1 MAENSVEALLK
12 TDRLVLEVLERV
24 HIGWSVFV
32 DYGGEMAERIDL
44 DALQEKDSLNKDLG
58 IEYVELE
65 AGRVVMSMPVDAR
78 HHQPLGYLH
87 GGASV
92 VLAESVATV
101 GAWLNCPP
109 GKVAFG
115 SEINASHLR
124 PKRSGTLT
132 GIGSPVQIGRKEQ
145 VWEVHIHDEDEK
157 PVCVSR
163 CRLAVV
169 DAED

>member
-1 MAENSVEALLK
+1 MTNQ
-12 TDRLVLEVLERV
+12 
-24 HIGWSVFV
+24 
-32 DYGGEMAERIDL
+32 IDL
-44 DALQEKDSLNKDLG
+44 DSLKEKEGLLKDLG
-58 IEYVELE
+58 IEYVETKPE
-65 AGRVVMSMPVDAR
+65 RVVMTMPVDVR
-78 HHQPLGYLH
+78 HQQPLGYLH
-87 GGASV
+87 GGANV

-132 GIGSPVQIGRKEQ
+132 AVGTPIQVGRTNQ
-145 VWEVHIHDEDEK
+145 VWEVQIHDEDEK
-157 PVCVSR
+157 LVCVSR

-169 DAED
+169 DV

>member
-1 MAENSVEALLK
+1 M
-12 TDRLVLEVLERV
+12 TDQ
-24 HIGWSVFV
+24 
-32 DYGGEMAERIDL
+32 IDF
-44 DALQEKDSLNKDLG
+44 DSLREKEGLVKDLG
-58 IEYVELE
+58 IEYVGLE
-65 AGRVVMSMPVDAR
+65 PERVVMKMPVDGR
-78 HHQPLGYLH
+78 HVQPLGYLH

-92 VLAESVATV
+92 VLAETVATT

-132 GIGSPVQIGRKEQ
+132 AVGTPVQGGSTNQ
-145 VWEVHIHDEDEK
+145 VWEVLIRDEDDK
-157 PVCVSR
+157 LVCVSR

-169 DAED
+169 DAE

>member
-1 MAENSVEALLK
+1 
-12 TDRLVLEVLERV
+12 
-24 HIGWSVFV
+24 
-32 DYGGEMAERIDL
+32 
-44 DALQEKDSLNKDLG
+44 
-58 IEYVELE
+58 
-65 AGRVVMSMPVDAR
+65 
-78 HHQPLGYLH
+78 
-87 GGASV
+87 
-92 VLAESVATV
+92 VATV

-132 GIGSPVQIGRKEQ
+132 AVGTPVQVSSKNQ
-145 VWEVHIHDEDEK
+145 VWEVRIHDEDEK

-169 DAED
+169 DAEE

>member
-1 MAENSVEALLK
+1 
-12 TDRLVLEVLERV
+12 
-24 HIGWSVFV
+24 
-32 DYGGEMAERIDL
+32 MAERLDL
-44 DALQEKDSLNKDLG
+44 ESLQEKESLNKDLG

-65 AGRVVMSMPVDAR
+65 AGRVVMTMPVDVR

-92 VLAESVATV
+92 VLAETVATV

-124 PKRSGTLT
+124 PSVRG
-132 GIGSPVQIGRKEQ
+132 P
-145 VWEVHIHDEDEK
+145 
-157 PVCVSR
+157 
-163 CRLAVV
+163 
-169 DAED
+169 

>member
-1 MAENSVEALLK
+1 M
-12 TDRLVLEVLERV
+12 
-24 HIGWSVFV
+24 V
-32 DYGGEMAERIDL
+32 DQIDF
-44 DALQEKDSLNKDLG
+44 DSLQEEEGLNKDLG
-58 IEYVELE
+58 IEHVELE
-65 AGRVVMSMPVDAR
+65 PGRVVMRMPVDAR
-78 HHQPLGYLH
+78 HVQPLGYLH

-132 GIGSPVQIGRKEQ
+132 AVGTPVQVGSTNQ
-145 VWEVHIHDEDEK
+145 VWEVRIHDEDDK

-169 DAED
+169 AQE

>member
-1 MAENSVEALLK
+1 M
-12 TDRLVLEVLERV
+12 TD
-24 HIGWSVFV
+24 
-32 DYGGEMAERIDL
+32 RIDL
-44 DALQEKDSLNKDLG
+44 DSLKEKDSLNEDLG
-58 IEYVELE
+58 IKYVELE
-65 AGRVVMSMPVDAR
+65 ADRVVMTMPVDAR

-109 GKVAFG
+109 GKTAFG

-124 PKRSGTLT
+124 PKRSGTLKAVGT
-132 GIGSPVQIGRKEQ
+132 PIQVGRTNQ
-145 VWEVHIHDEDEK
+145 VWEVRISDENDK

-169 DAED
+169 DTEE

>member
-1 MAENSVEALLK
+1 MDQIDFDS
-12 TDRLVLEVLERV
+12 LEEEE
-24 HIGWSVFV
+24 G
-32 DYGGEMAERIDL
+32 
-44 DALQEKDSLNKDLG
+44 LNKDLG
-58 IEYVELE
+58 IEHVELDPD
-65 AGRVVMSMPVDAR
+65 RVVMRMPIDTR
-78 HHQPLGYLH
+78 HRQPLGYLH

-92 VLAESVATV
+92 VLAESVATA

-132 GIGSPVQIGRKEQ
+132 AIGTPIQVGSANQ
-145 VWEVHIHDEDEK
+145 VWEVRIHDEDEK

-169 DAED
+169 DAER

>member
-1 MAENSVEALLK
+1 MSSV
-12 TDRLVLEVLERV
+12 
-24 HIGWSVFV
+24 
-32 DYGGEMAERIDL
+32 DL
-44 DALQEKDSLNKDLG
+44 DSLKEKDSLVKDLG
-58 IEYVELE
+58 IEYVETE
-65 AGRVVMSMPVDAR
+65 PERVVMRMPVDAR
-78 HHQPLGYLH
+78 HVQPLGYLH

-92 VLAESVATV
+92 VLAETVATT
-101 GAWLNCPP
+101 GAWINCPP

-132 GIGSPVQIGRKEQ
+132 AVGNPIQVGRTNQ
-145 VWEVHIHDEDEK
+145 VWEIRIHDEDGR

-169 DAED
+169 DAER

>member
-1 MAENSVEALLK
+1 MA
-12 TDRLVLEVLERV
+12 DQ
-24 HIGWSVFV
+24 
-32 DYGGEMAERIDL
+32 IDL
-44 DALQEKDSLNKDLG
+44 YSLKEKDSLNKDLG

-65 AGRVVMSMPVDAR
+65 AGRVVMTMAIDAR

-92 VLAESVATV
+92 VLAETVATT

-109 GKVAFG
+109 GKIAFG

-132 GIGSPVQIGRKEQ
+132 AVGTPVQVGRTNQ
-145 VWEVHIHDEDEK
+145 VWEVRIHDEDEK

-169 DAED
+169 DDE

>member
-1 MAENSVEALLK
+1 MDRTDIDSLK
-12 TDRLVLEVLERV
+12 
-24 HIGWSVFV
+24 
-32 DYGGEMAERIDL
+32 
-44 DALQEKDSLNKDLG
+44 EKDSLNRMLG
-58 IEYVELE
+58 IEHVKLE
-65 AGRVVMSMPVDAR
+65 AEEVVMTMLVDTR
-78 HHQPLGYLH
+78 HRQPLGYLH

-92 VLAESVATV
+92 VLAETVATV

-109 GKVAFG
+109 GKIAFG

-124 PKRSGTLT
+124 PKRSGILT
-132 GIGSPVQIGRKEQ
+132 AVGTPIQVGQTNQ

-169 DAED
+169 DDSR

>member
-1 MAENSVEALLK
+1 MA
-12 TDRLVLEVLERV
+12 DQ
-24 HIGWSVFV
+24 
-32 DYGGEMAERIDL
+32 IDF
-44 DALQEKDSLNKDLG
+44 DSLQDEEGLNKDLG
-58 IEYVELE
+58 IEHVELE
-65 AGRVVMSMPVDAR
+65 LERVVMTMPVDAR
-78 HHQPLGYLH
+78 HVQPLGYLH
-87 GGASV
+87 GGASA

-132 GIGSPVQIGRKEQ
+132 AVGTPVQVGSTNQ
-145 VWEVHIHDEDEK
+145 VWEVRIHDEDDK

-169 DAED
+169 DAQE